1 MTQLLT
7 CILGGLGFAIGAV
20 CSYLRLRHHVR
31 WAPAALRVAVTLAL
45 AANVGYLAGRFR
57 NMGVVE
63 TFRYSFDDA
72 ILLATLLGLMGISTH
87 LARTLRGVDGFLFI
101 MATALQCAASAIVN
115 QPEMRITGR
124 AWFVSH
130 SIAFAISG
138 TLFIAG
144 GVAGVAY
151 LLVNWMLRRKR
162 PTTLVGNVA
171 SLESLERFG
180 RWMPIIGF
188 PFFTYGILTGLCG
201 VSHRPDLQA
210 NDWYLDPVFVSSLL
224 AWAVF
229 GYLCYGSLY
238 KPQIRGKR
246 AAVLSTYGL
255 GLIVVAYLFRVFFSL
270 MHA

>member
-1 MTQLLT
+1 MQQVLT
-7 CILGGLGFAIGAV
+7 CIIGGLGFAIGAA
-20 CSYLRLRHHVR
+20 CSYLRLRRQVR
-31 WAPAALRVAVTLAL
+31 WAPAVLRVAVTLAL
-45 AANVGYLAGRFR
+45 VANVGHMASRFR
-57 NMGVVE
+57 AIGIAG
-63 TFRYSFDDA
+63 TFQYTFDDA
-72 ILLATLLGLMGISTH
+72 VLLATLLGLMGIGTH
-87 LARTLRGVDGFLFI
+87 LAHALRGVDGFLFI
-101 MATALQCAASAIVN
+101 MATAMQFTALAIVN
-115 QPEMRITGR
+115 QPEMQVTGR

-180 RWMPIIGF
+180 RWTPVIGF

-201 VSHRPDLQA
+201 ISHRPDLQA
-210 NDWYLDPVFVSSLL
+210 NVWYLDPVFISSLL
-224 AWAVF
+224 VWAVF

-270 MHA
+270 LHT

>member
-1 MTQLLT
+1 MQQVMT
-7 CILGGLGFAIGAV
+7 CIIGGLGFAIGAV
-20 CSYLRLRHHVR
+20 CSYLRLRRQVR
-31 WAPAALRVAVTLAL
+31 WAPAVLRVAVTLAL
-45 AANVGYLAGRFR
+45 VANIGYLATRFR
-57 NMGVVE
+57 NIGVVE
-63 TFRYSFDDA
+63 TFYYSFDDA
-72 ILLATLLGLMGISTH
+72 ILLATLLGLMGIGTH

-101 MATALQCAASAIVN
+101 IATVLQCAALAIVN
-115 QPEMRITGR
+115 QPEMRVTGR
-124 AWFVSH
+124 VWFVSH

-162 PTTLVGNVA
+162 PSTLVGNVA

-180 RWMPIIGF
+180 RWTPIIGF

-201 VSHRPDLQA
+201 ISHRPDLQA
-210 NDWYLDPVFVSSLL
+210 NVWYLDPVFISSLL

-229 GYLCYGSLY
+229 GHLCYGSLY

-270 MHA
+270 MHT

>member
-1 MTQLLT
+1 VVQ
-7 CILGGLGFAIGAV
+7 
-20 CSYLRLRHHVR
+20 S
-31 WAPAALRVAVTLAL
+31 AAL
-45 AANVGYLAGRFR
+45 
-57 NMGVVE
+57 
-63 TFRYSFDDA
+63 
-72 ILLATLLGLMGISTH
+72 
-87 LARTLRGVDGFLFI
+87 
-101 MATALQCAASAIVN
+101 AIVN
-115 QPEMRITGR
+115 QPEMHVTGR

-180 RWMPIIGF
+180 RWTPVNGF

-201 VSHRPDLQA
+201 VWHRPDLKVGA
-210 NDWYLDPVFVSSLL
+210 WFLDPVLVSSLL
-224 AWAVF
+224 VWAVF

-270 MHA
+270 LHI

>member
-1 MTQLLT
+1 MQQVMT
-7 CILGGLGFAIGAV
+7 CIIGGLGFAIGAV
-20 CSYLRLRHHVR
+20 CSYLRLRRQVR
-31 WAPAALRVAVTLAL
+31 WAPAVLRVAVTLAL
-45 AANVGYLAGRFR
+45 VANIGYLATRFR
-57 NMGVVE
+57 NIGVVE
-63 TFRYSFDDA
+63 TFYYSFDDA
-72 ILLATLLGLMGISTH
+72 ILLATLLSLMGIGTH

-101 MATALQCAASAIVN
+101 IATVLQCAALAIVN
-115 QPEMRITGR
+115 QPEMRVTGR
-124 AWFVSH
+124 VWFVSH

-162 PTTLVGNVA
+162 PSTLVGNVA

-180 RWMPIIGF
+180 RWTPIIGF

-201 VSHRPDLQA
+201 ISHRPDLQA
-210 NDWYLDPVFVSSLL
+210 NVWYLDPVFISSLL

-270 MHA
+270 MHT

>member
-1 MTQLLT
+1 MQQVMT
-7 CILGGLGFAIGAV
+7 CIIGGLGFAIGAV
-20 CSYLRLRHHVR
+20 CSYLRLRRQVR
-31 WAPAALRVAVTLAL
+31 WAPAVLRVAVTLAL
-45 AANVGYLAGRFR
+45 VANIGYLATRFR
-57 NMGVVE
+57 NIGVVE
-63 TFRYSFDDA
+63 TFYYSFDDA
-72 ILLATLLGLMGISTH
+72 ILLATLLGLMGIGTH

-101 MATALQCAASAIVN
+101 IATVLQCAALAIVN
-115 QPEMRITGR
+115 QPEMRVTGR
-124 AWFVSH
+124 VWFVSH

-162 PTTLVGNVA
+162 PSTLVGNVA

-180 RWMPIIGF
+180 RWTPIIGF

-201 VSHRPDLQA
+201 ISHRPDLQA
-210 NDWYLDPVFVSSLL
+210 NVWYLDPVFISSLL